1 MMRFLLVASILA
13 VVAACDKAKEM
24 AGGGARTA
32 AADSPALPPTNLAG
46 RPDVLFQTFGER
58 EDARILPIAVIVN
71 GRIEPITLDD
81 FGWQL
86 LDSLYMRT
94 GNTLTLYRNGRQ
106 AGTVTVRQGM
116 WEREDPLYSLPGCQ
130 SLVPQA
136 SVSVQSTQDLGYTV
150 ELMAST
156 KLIGRSAADEP
167 PDPELADREGR
178 RLLGIAA
185 ADANIDA
192 AALAALQIRT
202 TAIHLDASGRPAI
215 LATALDKE
223 GDADA
228 GRARVAHLFVVGE
241 ADAAGSYRIT
251 FAHAANGPASSAEY
265 RRYID
270 HLDLTGDGVDEI
282 ILEGW
287 KTQGDTY
294 LAILGRNDGVWTEVF
309 RGRSSWCL
317 DSRK

>member
-13 VVAACDKAKEM
+13 IVAACDKAKEM

-46 RPDVLFQTFGER
+46 KPDVLFQTFGER

-71 GRIEPITLDD
+71 GRLEPISLDA

-86 LDSLYMRT
+86 LDSMYMRS
-94 GNTLTLYRNGRQ
+94 GNKLPLYRNGRQ

-116 WEREDPLYSLPGCQ
+116 WEREDPFYTLSSCR
-130 SLVPQA
+130 SVVPQA
-136 SVSVQSTQDLGYTV
+136 SVSIETTQDIGYTV

-156 KLIGRSAADEP
+156 KAIGRPGADAP
-167 PDPELADREGR
+167 PDVDLASREGR
-178 RLLGIAA
+178 RLLSVAA

-192 AALAALQIRT
+192 EALARLQIT
-202 TAIHLDASGRPAI
+202 TTSASLDGSGRPAVI
-215 LATALDKE
+215 ATALDKE

-228 GRARVAHLFVVGE
+228 GRSRVAHLFIVAE
-241 ADAAGSYRIT
+241 ADAGGNYRIT
-251 FAHAANGPASSAEY
+251 FSHAANGPASSAEY

-270 HLDLTGDGVDEI
+270 HLDITGDGVDEI

-294 LAILGRNDGVWTEVF
+294 LAILGRNEGVWSEIF
-309 RGRSSWCL
+309 RGRPSWCL
-317 DSRK
+317 DRK